1 MTRLELFGLR
11 HGRCLGLGWQP
22 VLLGLLMVLV
32 FALPVL
38 AQAAAGGAAAP
49 GLGRPSTHDIMNVV
63 NSVDLRAPLQSP
75 GLSTPLQLIFLLA
88 SLTLLPF
95 IFIATTSF
103 IRIVVVL
110 TFFKAALGSQSL
122 IPGNVLVA
130 IAIFLSIY
138 VMAPTWEAMN
148 KAAIVPFLNNRIGQE
163 EALDRASIPLTTFMV
178 RQTNQQELSFFLRL
192 AHAPDPRTPADV
204 PFYVATPAYM
214 ISEVSTGFKIG
225 FIVFL
230 PFIVVDLV
238 ITNVIMAL
246 GMQQLQT
253 QSLAPP
259 FKVMIFSLAN
269 GWHLL
274 IEALVRSF
282 H

>member
-1 MTRLELFGLR
+1 MTRRSIALASLVVG
-11 HGRCLGLGWQP
+11 
-22 VLLGLLMVLV
+22 LGLLL
-32 FALPVL
+32 FAAVPAF
-38 AQAAAGGAAAP
+38 AQAAGAP
-49 GLGRPSTHDIMNVV
+49 GVGQPTARDIMNVV

-95 IFIATTSF
+95 LFIATTSF
-103 IRIVVVL
+103 IRTVVVL

-163 EALDRASIPLTTFMV
+163 EALKRAAIPLTQFMV
-178 RQTNQQELSFFLRL
+178 RQTQQQELSFFLRL
-192 AHAPDPRTPADV
+192 AHAPDPKSPADV
-204 PFYVATPAYM
+204 PFYVAVPAYM